1 MSELEMCCKCGDSTG
16 RAGKG
21 EDSLYCDGCDT
32 GPYCPECWDLHH
44 SADDKLATAERRL
57 AAADE
62 LVANNDRDDW
72 LDLPN
77 GTTMTADTL
86 LWEMFAAQDADA

>member
-1 MSELEMCCKCGDSTG
+1 MELDASPENLQDFGDSWHLG
-16 RAGKG
+16 
-21 EDSLYCDGCDT
+21 
-32 GPYCPECWDLHH
+32 DLTMHKNDFL
-44 SADDKLATAERRL
+44 SRCSEAWADDKNRIATAERRL

>member
-1 MSELEMCCKCGDSTG
+1 VELLKAEAPSG
-16 RAGKG
+16 RAFAALVGQ
-21 EDSLYCDGCDT
+21 Y
-32 GPYCPECWDLHH
+32 
-44 SADDKLATAERRL
+44 ADALATAERRL

-86 LWEMFAAQDADA
+86 LWEMFAAQSPDIVREEESET